1 MIRHH
6 FFDVEQS
13 TIDVVDGKLSDIKN
27 FDEIAL
33 EHWEYFGNKKPMFN
47 KEYLA
52 GLLVVIAK
60 DIEKTVG
67 YVFYVFFKSPYQNE
81 TWCQVDMFF
90 LKPTHRG
97 KGIGKEMFRLV
108 EQMAKINGC
117 KKLITSYNL
126 KESLEMFYEKL
137 GFNATHVAV
146 AKDI

>member
-1 MIRHH
+1 MITHH
-6 FFDVEQS
+6 FSDVEQS
-13 TIDVVDGKLSDIKN
+13 TINVVDGKLSDIKN

-33 EHWEYFGNKKPMFN
+33 EHWEYFGNKKPVFN

-52 GLLVVIAK
+52 GLRVVIAK
-60 DIEKTVG
+60 DNEKTVG
-67 YVFYVFFKSPYQNE
+67 YVFYVFFKSPYHNE

-90 LKPTHRG
+90 LKPSHRG
-97 KGIGKEMFRLV
+97 KGLGKDMFKLV

-146 AKDI
+146 AKEI

>member
-1 MIRHH
+1 MISHH
-6 FFDVEQS
+6 FSDVKQS
-13 TIDVVDGKLSDIKN
+13 ATYVVDGKLSDIEN

-52 GLLVVIAK
+52 GLRVVIAK
-60 DIEKTVG
+60 DNEKTVG
-67 YVFYVFFKSPYQNE
+67 YVFYGFYKSPYHNE

-90 LKPTHRG
+90 LKPTYRG

-126 KESLEMFYEKL
+126 KESLEMFYRKL

-146 AKDI
+146 AKEI